1 MVTTG
6 RGGGLGRSKCD
17 EGGRDRV
24 YTWGKG
30 TGVPSLGKGERIC
43 ESLDGKEERESGYV
57 GATGRPSLHMG
68 IVPGGPQHVPAKGS
82 STPRITDGSWQ
93 VVGCTWYDVAA
104 EDLCGVLH

>member
-1 MVTTG
+1 MTREVEIEFTRGG
-6 RGGGLGRSKCD
+6 RG
-17 EGGRDRV
+17 RV
-24 YTWGKG
+24 FPRWGKG
-30 TGVPSLGKGERIC
+30 RIC

-68 IVPGGPQHVPAKGS
+68 IVPGVPQHVPAKGS

-93 VVGCTWYDVAA
+93 VVGCTWYDVAT